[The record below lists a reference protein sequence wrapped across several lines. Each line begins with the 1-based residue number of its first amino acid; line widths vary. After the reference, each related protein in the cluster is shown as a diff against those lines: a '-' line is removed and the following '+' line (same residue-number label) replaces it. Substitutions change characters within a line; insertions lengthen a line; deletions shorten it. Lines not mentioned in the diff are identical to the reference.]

1 MQWLDNNH
9 DLFGQWRIEV
19 RPPNTHADDIFLHL
33 IQVGDASLKEM
44 SDSKSLTT
52 DEMAGVRFSHENK
65 EYEVMF
71 STSDEAGGKISI
83 IENGQNILEEE
94 FTNQVK
100 QQKGLF

>member
-19 RPPNTHADDIFLHL
+19 RPPNTHTDDIFLHL

-52 DEMAGVRFSHENK
+52 DEMAGVRFSH
-65 EYEVMF
+65 
-71 STSDEAGGKISI
+71 
-83 IENGQNILEEE
+83 
-94 FTNQVK
+94 
-100 QQKGLF
+100 